1 MLLTVAHGKQIS
13 ALRHF
18 REHFEIALLVFCYGG
33 DPMRRSLQAARS
45 QRYLFNWQFA
55 AARSKLYK
63 ILDCTKCVTTP
74 ALGLQTSGKETVMP
88 IPLRLTDYLDQCGA
102 KYEVSE
108 HRLSRCSAET
118 ARTASVPSKQLA
130 KSVIVE
136 DDWGCVMAV
145 VPADKSV
152 MLGQLSQQL
161 GRKNLHL
168 SDENRISR
176 VFTDCDRGAVPPV
189 GMAWG
194 VETIVDDE
202 LEACDVVYA
211 EAGDHQHLL
220 RMSHDQFHHLMSAA
234 SHGRF
239 CKPKGR

>member
-1 MLLTVAHGKQIS
+1 
-13 ALRHF
+13 
-18 REHFEIALLVFCYGG
+18 
-33 DPMRRSLQAARS
+33 
-45 QRYLFNWQFA
+45 
-55 AARSKLYK
+55 
-63 ILDCTKCVTTP
+63 
-74 ALGLQTSGKETVMP
+74 MP
-88 IPLRLTDYLDQCGA
+88 IPSRLTNYLDQCGA
-102 KYEVSE
+102 KYDVSE

-176 VFTDCDRGAVPPV
+176 LFADCDRGAVPPV

-220 RMSHDQFHHLMSAA
+220 RMSHDQFHHLMGAA

-239 CKPKGR
+239 CKSKGR